1 MFMAFIAS
9 APIVLGSHLLVAAA
23 GGLPAIDIE
32 KSCRESSAALNAGTT
47 GNVFDSCVEDEKAAA
62 AMLAKDWA
70 IFPAADKARCVHVTV
85 YLPSYV
91 EWLTCIEGESTLRQM
106 RKENSAPGR

>member
-23 GGLPAIDIE
+23 GGLPGIDI
-32 KSCRESSAALNAGTT
+32 KKNCRESSDALNTGTT
-47 GNVFDSCVEDEKAAA
+47 ANVFYSCMEDEKAAA

-70 IFPAADKARCVHVTV
+70 SFPAADKARCVHVAI

-91 EWLTCIEGESTLRQM
+91 EWLTCIEGESTLRQI
-106 RKENSAPGR
+106 RKENSAPRR